1 MLPLHLAALGPFRQE
16 ALSYSWANPGGRVDR
31 LQRDLETMVQREAK
45 GGVSRTVI
53 FGQAWKLLQRTV
65 TENGDEAAAPLPL
78 VPPGTPRATIPYLTE
93 PWYC

>member
-1 MLPLHLAALGPFRQE
+1 M
-16 ALSYSWANPGGRVDR
+16 
-31 LQRDLETMVQREAK
+31 
-45 GGVSRTVI
+45 I
-53 FGQAWKLLQRTV
+53 FGKAWKLLQRTV